1 MAPAARLL
9 PQEFA
14 NTNEDA
20 SAPVTAMLAID
31 SGAPPVLV
39 NVTDCD
45 GLAVSTTWF
54 PNERLADVSDNAGA
68 VTPVP
73 LSEMLCGDPVA
84 LSVMVTAA
92 ESGPVVAGVKW
103 PWMVQVPATGT
114 VAPQLFANTNEE
126 ASVPVTAMLEMDKGM
141 VPVLVRV
148 TICEALVVPT
158 S

>member
-1 MAPAARLL
+1 MLCGDPLALSVMVTAAESGPVVAGAKWPWIEQLAPAARLL

-20 SAPVTAMLAID
+20 SAPVTAMLVID

-73 LSEMLCGDPVA
+73 LSEMLCGDPLA
-84 LSVMVTAA
+84 LSVMITVA
-92 ESGPVVAGVKW
+92 ESGPVVAGVKC
-103 PWMVQVPATGT
+103 P
-114 VAPQLFANTNEE
+114 
-126 ASVPVTAMLEMDKGM
+126 
-141 VPVLVRV
+141 
-148 TICEALVVPT
+148 
-158 S
+158 